1 MCECVTYPD
10 SQGTFI
16 FYENKRECLFVCV
29 WRSVCYFTTST
40 VVSRLVLCETWFG
53 THSRLIKR
61 VCVLEADWESSNRLV
76 CVCSTEWKWA
86 KWSTAHT
93 AFDKSLLWQAC
104 LPCVHATSQRSL
116 LNYSLPSIK
125 NNMSSQDISQSA
137 HVSCCI
143 YDISLSFLCLT
154 ASPFSQLPLPLFLF
168 CLSLRLYNPPHSSMC
183 SHLHMISHSESL
195 MTVDDFGLLG
205 VSAYFYPSR
214 VLVPRGATFKNKTKP
229 DPNLSANALD
239 ILVQYSSTG

>member
-1 MCECVTYPD
+1 M
-10 SQGTFI
+10 
-16 FYENKRECLFVCV
+16 CV
-29 WRSVCYFTTST
+29 WCSMCYFTTST
-40 VVSRLVLCETWFG
+40 VVSQLVLCETWFG

-76 CVCSTEWKWA
+76 CVCCTEWKWA

-104 LPCVHATSQRSL
+104 LSCVHATSQRSL
-116 LNYSLPSIK
+116 LNYSLRSIE

-137 HVSCCI
+137 YVSCCI

-168 CLSLRLYNPPHSSMC
+168 CLSLRLYNPPHSCMC

-205 VSAYFYPSR
+205 VSHIFIGAVCLCPS
-214 VLVPRGATFKNKTKP
+214 VLHSRTKP
-229 DPNLSANALD
+229 NQIQIYLPML
-239 ILVQYSSTG
+239 